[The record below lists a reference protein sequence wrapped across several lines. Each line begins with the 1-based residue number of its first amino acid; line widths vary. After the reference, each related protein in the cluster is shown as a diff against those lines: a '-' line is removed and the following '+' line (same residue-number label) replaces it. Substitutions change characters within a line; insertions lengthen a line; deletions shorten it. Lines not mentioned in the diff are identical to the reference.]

1 MTKADTIRLLHAER
15 CSVDEIAAA
24 VGWRRSAVRDFLR
37 HCLIRD
43 RVMRAFRG
51 WRGFPLSELVTS
63 F

>member
-24 VGWRRSAVRDFLR
+24 VGWRESAVRDFLR

-43 RVMRAFRG
+43 RVARVFRG
-51 WRGFPLSELVTS
+51 WRGLPIGPQVVSL
-63 F
+63 